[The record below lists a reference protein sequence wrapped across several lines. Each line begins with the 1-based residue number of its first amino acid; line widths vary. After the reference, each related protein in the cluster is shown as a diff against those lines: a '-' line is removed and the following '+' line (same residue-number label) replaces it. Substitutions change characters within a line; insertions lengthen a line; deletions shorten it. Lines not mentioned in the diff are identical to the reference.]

1 MADGLVGQDSSV
13 LNESR
18 TLLDCCSISSV
29 VFVSRRSTVWLE
41 YRLRHM
47 KQLEW
52 ALIYGGA
59 YETEWALIYGGA
71 YLTVRMGF
79 DLWLSLVLWP
89 PCSIN
94 STFKS

>member
-13 LNESR
+13 LNES
-18 TLLDCCSISSV
+18 TTCLDCCSISV
-29 VFVSRRSTVWLE
+29 VFVSRHSTVWLE

-59 YETEWALIYGGA
+59 FARPVAT
-71 YLTVRMGF
+71 MF
-79 DLWLSLVLWP
+79 DSQYVKIL
-89 PCSIN
+89 
-94 STFKS
+94 K